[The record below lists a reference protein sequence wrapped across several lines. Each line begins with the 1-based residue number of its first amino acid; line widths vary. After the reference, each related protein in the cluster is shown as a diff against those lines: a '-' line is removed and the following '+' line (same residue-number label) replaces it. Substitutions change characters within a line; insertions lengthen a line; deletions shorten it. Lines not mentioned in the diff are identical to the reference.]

1 MRRKH
6 VRSVRGLLLVLLAFV
21 LLALMSAACGERP
34 PVASASIFFP
44 TVPIGDAYPAG
55 EIDGTFQERS
65 GCLFVEATGDRWL
78 LLWPEG
84 TSARIVDG
92 AIEVLDEDGE
102 VVAREGGP
110 VRFGGGEGRPREV
123 GGVAAAEAWASE
135 LTGQDIPER
144 CGDLYWLV
152 SPF

>member
-6 VRSVRGLLLVLLAFV
+6 VRSSRRV
-21 LLALMSAACGERP
+21 LLALLVLASAACAERG
-34 PVASASIFFP
+34 PVAPASIFFP
-44 TVPIGDAYPAG
+44 IVPIGDAYPAG
-55 EIDGTFQERS
+55 EIEGTFHERS
-65 GCLFVEATGDRWL
+65 GCLFVEAHGDRWL

-84 TSARIVDG
+84 ASARIVDG

-102 VVAREGGP
+102 VVAREGGS
-110 VRFGGGEGRPREV
+110 VRFGGGERNPREM
-123 GGVAAAEAWASE
+123 GGAAAAEASATE
-135 LTGQDIPER
+135 LTGSRIPER